1 MFLVSTKVRLTIA
14 LLNQEHDFISGAV
27 CATLGDVI
35 KARFFPKIISSSP
48 IRPSPN
54 HAQSQEGNVSFQ
66 RPTTASNIKR

>member
-35 KARFFPKIISSSP
+35 QARF
-48 IRPSPN
+48 
-54 HAQSQEGNVSFQ
+54 SQ
-66 RPTTASNIKR
+66 R